1 MNRLLLVSLVAFTF
15 TATAATYTE
24 AQTPAMQ
31 RGISVQL
38 VATQNAMPES
48 AADDQDAWIVTVAAD
63 GNLYFGIDPVTPE
76 SLTEEMK
83 SHPRNRDAQLY
94 IKADARAPFA
104 SVENVLEAACVD
116 LFPGAVLL
124 TSQPRQAEPG
134 TRVPPQG
141 LDVLVGPQIP
151 AGTVATVVE
160 LLDSRQQAPMLRING
175 EQIRRSALQNAL
187 MQRFQK
193 GDEKVILLKADGH
206 LGFADVVHVIDICRS
221 AGARVILPQSGSE
234 IRGSL

>member
-1 MNRLLLVSLVAFTF
+1 MNRILVVSLIAFTL

-63 GNLYFGIDPVTPE
+63 GKLYFGIDPVTPE

-83 SHPRNRDAQLY
+83 SHPRNRGAQLY

-104 SVENVLEAACVD
+104 SVENVLEAARVD

-124 TSQPRQAEPG
+124 TSQPGQSEPG

-141 LDVLVGPQIP
+141 LDVLVGPQVP
-151 AGTVATVVE
+151 AGMVATVVE
-160 LLDSRQQAPMLRING
+160 LLDSRQQPMLRING
-175 EQIRRSALQNAL
+175 GQIPWSALQNAL

-193 GDEKVILLKADGH
+193 GDEKVILLKAGVH
-206 LGFADVVHVIDICRS
+206 LGFADVVHVIDVCRS
-221 AGARVILPQSGSE
+221 AGARVILPPSVS
-234 IRGSL
+234 